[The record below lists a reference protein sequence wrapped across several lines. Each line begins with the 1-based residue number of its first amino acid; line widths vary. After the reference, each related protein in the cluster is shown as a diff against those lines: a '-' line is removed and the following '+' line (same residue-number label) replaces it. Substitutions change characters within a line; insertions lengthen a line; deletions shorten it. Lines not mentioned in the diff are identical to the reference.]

1 MQFPLLAQ
9 LQETTQQARDVVEQA
24 ATAAPATPTETT
36 LSVWEL
42 IQMGGW
48 YIMGPLGLMSI
59 IAVYIII
66 ERTLAMNRALRDE
79 KDFMAKIR
87 DYIHEGKLD
96 SARNLCQS
104 TNTPVARMLE
114 KGINRIGKPMKD
126 IEVSIEN
133 QGKLEV
139 YQLESGIPILATVAG
154 AAPMLGFLGTV
165 VGMVVTFHTMEISG
179 AGVELSQLSGGM
191 MQAMITTVAGL
202 IIGIPAYI
210 GYNLLVARVNKVVQK
225 MEARTIEFM
234 EVLEAPAK

>member
-9 LQETTQQARDVVEQA
+9 LQETVDAARQVAEQA
-24 ATAAPATPTETT
+24 ATATPVAPVETT
-36 LSVWEL
+36 LSVWQL

-48 YIMGPLGLMSI
+48 YIMGPLGLMSV

-104 TNTPVARMLE
+104 SNTPVARMLE

-139 YQLESGIPILATVAG
+139 YQLESGIPVLATVAG

-179 AGVELSQLSGGM
+179 AGVELSALSGGM

>member
-1 MQFPLLAQ
+1 MPFELFAQIQDASESARQLLD
-9 LQETTQQARDVVEQA
+9 TT
-24 ATAAPATPTETT
+24 TAAPIVPQETT
-36 LSVWEL
+36 LSIWEL
-42 IQMGGW
+42 IKMGGW
-48 YIMGPLGLMSI
+48 YIMGPLALMSL
-59 IAVYIII
+59 AATYIII
-66 ERTLAMNRALRDE
+66 ERMMAINRALRDE
-79 KDFMAKIR
+79 KDFMARLR
-87 DYIHEGKLD
+87 DYIREGRTD
-96 SARNLCQS
+96 SAKNLCQS

-114 KGINRIGKPMKD
+114 KGISRIGKPLKD

-139 YQLESGIPILATVAG
+139 YRLESGLPILATVSG

-165 VGMVVTFHTMEISG
+165 VGMVVTFHTMEASG

-225 MEARTIEFM
+225 MEARSIEFM
-234 EVLEAPAK
+234 EVLESPAK

>member
-1 MQFPLLAQ
+1 
-9 LQETTQQARDVVEQA
+9 
-24 ATAAPATPTETT
+24 
-36 LSVWEL
+36 VWQL

-48 YIMGPLGLMSI
+48 YIMGPLGLMSV

-104 TNTPVARMLE
+104 SNTPVARMLE

-139 YQLESGIPILATVAG
+139 YQLESGIPVLATVAG

-179 AGVELSQLSGGM
+179 AGVELSALSGGM

>member
-9 LQETTQQARDVVEQA
+9 LQETTQQAREVVEQA
-24 ATAAPATPTETT
+24 ATATPPAPTETT
-36 LSVWEL
+36 LSIWEL

-114 KGINRIGKPMKD
+114 KGISRIGKPLKD

-139 YQLESGIPILATVAG
+139 YQLESGIPILATVSG

-179 AGVELSQLSGGM
+179 AGVELSALSGGM

>member
-9 LQETTQQARDVVEQA
+9 LQETTQQAREVVEQA
-24 ATAAPATPTETT
+24 ATAAPPTPTETT
-36 LSVWEL
+36 LSIWEL

-114 KGINRIGKPMKD
+114 KGISRIGKPLKD

-139 YQLESGIPILATVAG
+139 YQLESGIPILATVSG

-179 AGVELSQLSGGM
+179 AGVELSALSGGM